1 VLKLELAPVLI
12 IEMTIQHISHI
23 SCWHTLKCT
32 AYDI

>member
-1 VLKLELAPVLI
+1 VLI

-23 SCWHTLKCT
+23 SCGHTLKCT